1 MLEKRVRELREQIEI
16 HNRKYYLEDNPE
28 ISDAE
33 YDSLFRE
40 LISIE
45 ETHPNLR
52 TPDSPTQRV
61 GTTPVSEF
69 PPCKHRFRML
79 SLSNAYNDQE
89 FTNFFH
95 TVMKVD
101 VTSLATP
108 SIVIEHKFD
117 GLALELVYQDGVLI
131 EASTRGDGEVG
142 ELVTENVRTIRNVPL
157 RLAEPCPGIL
167 VVYGEVV
174 ILKKDFDA
182 INADR
187 IEKGEKP
194 FANPRNAA
202 AGSLRLL
209 DSRKT
214 AERRLLFYAYDC
226 RPNGND
232 STISLLNTHT
242 MRMDEL
248 QKMGFTICP
257 ERKII
262 HPGNSHEAYQYYKEV
277 AARRD
282 EIPYQ
287 IDGLVAKV
295 VMDEIREILGFA
307 ERFPKWAIAWKFE
320 AEEATTELLSVEYEI
335 GRTGVLTPVAN
346 LTAVDLAGVVV
357 SRATLHNFEYI
368 SQNDFRIGD
377 TVVIKRAGDVIPQ
390 IVRYLPEKRPSYAV
404 PLSAPEACPSCG
416 APPVRELLRDN
427 ESSEKA
433 LRCPN
438 ALCPARIQAR
448 LKYFVSKQGLDIEGF
463 GDRQIEEFFD
473 RGFLGTKDIAYTD
486 IFASVFKL
494 EKYRTQLLGLD
505 GFGEKSVTT
514 LLANIAKAK
523 SQPFSTFI
531 RALGIKSVGA
541 VGAGK
546 LAKTFANFHNLIA
559 AYKQDGTEYN
569 KFRSIREVRDGIE
582 HAVTERPGVQKALQ
596 ESDERRK
603 QTITAMKMAQIQH
616 NEALASS
623 LNTDVIT
630 FEAEYEA
637 FSTRLKE
644 LDVELARL
652 RREEAS
658 LVKTILLGP
667 AAAEDLVRFFN
678 DVRGQ
683 KELELLL
690 EAGIEVTIDDI
701 DEIPVLLKENP
712 YIGKHI
718 LVTGKSEYLKTRT
731 EMLKFITALGA
742 DYLAGVTRNTDMV
755 LSCTKPG
762 PDKIR
767 KAMEYN
773 ITIIQED
780 DFFSLLPADI
790 IQQFERL

>member
-1 MLEKRVRELREQIEI
+1 MLEKRIRELREQIEF

-28 ISDAE
+28 ITDAA
-33 YDSLFRE
+33 YDALFRE
-40 LISIE
+40 LMSLE
-45 ETHPNLR
+45 EAHPNLR

-61 GTTPVSEF
+61 GTTPLSEF
-69 PPCKHRFRML
+69 PTTKHRYRML
-79 SLSNAYNDQE
+79 SLSNAYNDKE
-89 FTNFFH
+89 FELFFH
-95 TVMKVD
+95 TVMKVE

-108 SIVIEHKFD
+108 SVVIEHKFD
-117 GLALELVYQDGVLI
+117 GLAIELVYKDGILI
-131 EASTRGDGEVG
+131 EASTRGDGEIG

-157 RLAEPCPGIL
+157 RLNEPSPGIL

-174 ILKKDFDA
+174 ILKKDFEA

-187 IEKGEKP
+187 KERGEKL

-226 RPNGND
+226 RSED
-232 STISLLNTHT
+232 VAAISQLNAHT
-242 MRMDEL
+242 MRIDEL
-248 QKMGFTICP
+248 QKLGFTICP
-257 ERKII
+257 ERKVI
-262 HPGNSHEAYQYYKEV
+262 HAGNLHEAYQYYRDV
-277 AARRD
+277 VTRRD

-287 IDGLVAKV
+287 IDGLVVKV
-295 VMDEIREILGFA
+295 ITDEIREILGFA

-346 LTAVDLAGVVV
+346 LTAVDLGGVVV
-357 SRATLHNFEYI
+357 SRATLHNYEYI
-368 SQNDFRIGD
+368 AQNDFRIGD

-390 IVRYLPEKRPSYAV
+390 IIRYVPEKRPNYTV
-404 PLSAPEACPSCG
+404 PLVAPSACPFCG
-416 APPVRELLRDN
+416 APPVKELLRDN

-438 ALCPARIQAR
+438 ALCPARMQAR
-448 LKYFVSKQGLDIEGF
+448 LKYFVSKQGLDIEGL

-473 RGFLGTKDIAYTD
+473 RGFLGSKEIAFTD
-486 IFASVFKL
+486 IFSSVFKL
-494 EKYRTQLLGLD
+494 EKYRSQLLSLD
-505 GFGEKSVTT
+505 GFGEKSVNT

-523 SQPFSTFI
+523 VQPLSTFI

-546 LAKTFANFHNLIA
+546 LAKTFTNFPNLIA
-559 AYKQDGTEYN
+559 SYKQDGVEYN
-569 KFRSIREVRDGIE
+569 KFRSIREIRDEIE
-582 HAVTERPGVQKALQ
+582 HFISARPNVQNALK
-596 ESDERRK
+596 EVDERRK
-603 QTITAMKMAQIQH
+603 QAIAAMKIAQIQA
-616 NEALASS
+616 NEASATS
-623 LNTDVIT
+623 LQTDIIT
-630 FEAEYEA
+630 FDAEYEA
-637 FSTRLKE
+637 FSSRLKE
-644 LDVELARL
+644 VDLELSRL
-652 RREEAS
+652 RREEAT
-658 LVKTILLGP
+658 LVKKILLGP
-667 AAAEDLVRFFN
+667 AAAEELVRFFN

-690 EAGIEVTIDDI
+690 ESGIEIATEDTEDPQI
-701 DEIPVLLKENP
+701 LLKDSP

-731 EMLKFITALGA
+731 EMLRFISALGA
-742 DYLAGVTRNTDMV
+742 EYLAGVTRNTDMI
-755 LSCTKPG
+755 LSCAKPG

-773 ITIIQED
+773 IPIVQED
-780 DFFSLLPADI
+780 EFFSRLPADI
-790 IQQFERL
+790 IQQFENL